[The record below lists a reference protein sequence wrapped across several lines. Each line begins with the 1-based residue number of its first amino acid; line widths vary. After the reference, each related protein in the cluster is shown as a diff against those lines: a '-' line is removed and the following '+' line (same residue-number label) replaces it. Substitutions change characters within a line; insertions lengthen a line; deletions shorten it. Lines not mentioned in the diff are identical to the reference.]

1 MVLDFEKVEL
11 LLEYQNGV
19 GAWVD
24 LFDSELSFQTTA
36 VKRAHRSPLIMN
48 AICALTAKQLS
59 MASRRGMWEP
69 VAVRY
74 YGESLHHLINIPMN
88 SNTCREDTF
97 AATILLSSHE
107 LASPGLDH
115 RRHVSAALT
124 LIKIHDLN
132 SNSKGLVGASFW
144 VYARQD
150 IAMALV
156 HECPTMLPP
165 EEWYVS
171 YAEQETADDRLGN
184 QIIWCL
190 ARVIAFTFGL
200 AGILAG
206 ILLLAKVPGIQLI
219 IYEKNQDFV

>member
-59 MASRRGMWEP
+59 MASRGGMWEP

-74 YGESLHHLINIPMN
+74 YGESLHHLINMPMN

-107 LASPGLDH
+107 LVSPGLDH

-132 SNSKGLVGASFW
+132 SIPRVWWGHLSGYMHDRISPWHWCTNALRCFHPRNGMFPTPNK
-144 VYARQD
+144 RQQTTD
-150 IAMALV
+150 
-156 HECPTMLPP
+156 
-165 EEWYVS
+165 
-171 YAEQETADDRLGN
+171 
-184 QIIWCL
+184 
-190 ARVIAFTFGL
+190 
-200 AGILAG
+200 
-206 ILLLAKVPGIQLI
+206 
-219 IYEKNQDFV
+219 